1 MNAYEL
7 GKENGA
13 FRIYFGADF
22 SKQLVV
28 HRLEV
33 YLERKLCDT
42 RRPLGA
48 TGRVGLPSRVG
59 RVVLADFDAEV

>member
-1 MNAYEL
+1 MNAYKL
-7 GKENGA
+7 GKENGV

-28 HRLEV
+28 HLLEV

-48 TGRVGLPSRVG
+48 TGRVELPSRVG